1 MNRAV
6 ASLFAIV
13 VAKFRFRFGAC
24 EPMRIHLLE
33 SIKQLFLGCK
43 HRFCLLANLV
53 ELADEIGS
61 KRAVESGLRTG
72 HDSFPKNLNVISRA
86 PETND
91 AVPIAATQEH
101 GNPEYSVGQLTQR
114 RSLTPRSR
122 LELGKIL
129 FSCS

>member
-1 MNRAV
+1 
-6 ASLFAIV
+6 
-13 VAKFRFRFGAC
+13 
-24 EPMRIHLLE
+24 
-33 SIKQLFLGCK
+33 
-43 HRFCLLANLV
+43 LV